1 MNQDRLRA
9 RRRALLALFGTGLSA
24 ALQRALAQAAVAQGV
39 RSVQGEVTVGGKPA
53 ARGTPVRPGDSVA
66 TGKGALAV
74 FVIGQDA
81 FLMRESSRAEFA
93 GGEALAG
100 VLRLFAGKLL
110 GVFGPGGERNI
121 VTSTATIGIRGTG
134 CYFEA
139 EPARTY
145 FCLCYGTA
153 DVAAAG
159 SDQRASYTTTHH
171 ESPRYIYGDGRS
183 RAIVPANVVNHTDAE
198 LIMLEGLAGRSP
210 PRTFMD
216 SPYMNNPYTN

>member
-1 MNQDRLRA
+1 MSKASAPSVAPRPSAGARRTLSLKGKSGMNHDRLRA

-24 ALQRALAQAAVAQGV
+24 ALQRALAQAAVARGV

-74 FVIGQDA
+74 F
-81 FLMRESSRAEFA
+81 
-93 GGEALAG
+93 
-100 VLRLFAGKLL
+100 
-110 GVFGPGGERNI
+110 GPGGERNI

-134 CYFEA
+134 CYFEV

-153 DVAAAG
+153 DLAAAG

-210 PRTFMD
+210 PRTFTD
-216 SPYMNNPYTN
+216 SPYMNNP